1 MKWKYI
7 PQTNVALRPFTY
19 SSCNNF
25 LPLLHLNLLHYCCL
39 FVVSS
44 HLVRLRSCGWNCVVC
59 LLWSVSSY
67 SEVVSSMVD
76 CYMGTSSN
84 EWYKG
89 YSSWNIFLPLLHCH
103 CCCLFVVQ
111 DLSPRGWVCFVWLLW
126 PVSCFSTSL
135 LSIITS
141 CVSKHIRRSRHCW
154 LCVPTIPA
162 VAVDCCVF
170 VLHCWQYSHLSLI
183 QGTVTC
189 SMPAQQHYLST
200 QLTTV
205 PLHLFSNMMIH
216 VIVWMVGWLSY
227 IAKVQRHLSL
237 HTSSCASPRWRH
249 RWPASFYLPSNQCVL
264 HYLKFRIM
272 VEIDFYPS
280 CTLHHLLPTTLY

>member
-25 LPLLHLNLLHYCCL
+25 LPLLHLNHLHYCCL
-39 FVVSS
+39 LVVSS

-59 LLWSVSSY
+59 LLWSY

-76 CYMGTSSN
+76 CYMGTSFN
-84 EWYKG
+84 EMIQRLFILHHF
-89 YSSWNIFLPLLHCH
+89 SSSSSLL
-103 CCCLFVVQ
+103 LFVRSSR
-111 DLSPRGWVCFVWLLW
+111 LRPRGWVCFVWLLW

-162 VAVDCCVF
+162 VAVDCCVS
-170 VLHCWQYSHLSLI
+170 VLHCWQYIPSLSLFSLSLFSLSLI
-183 QGTVTC
+183 RGTVTC
-189 SMPAQQHYLST
+189 S
-200 QLTTV
+200 QLTV
-205 PLHLFSNMMIH
+205 PLHLPSNI
-216 VIVWMVGWLSY
+216 WWFTLSFGWWVDYPTLQRFRDIYHY
-227 IAKVQRHLSL
+227 ILLLVLRPAGESV
-237 HTSSCASPRWRH
+237 AG
-249 RWPASFYLPSNQCVL
+249 ASFYLPSNQ
-264 HYLKFRIM
+264 
-272 VEIDFYPS
+272 
-280 CTLHHLLPTTLY
+280 